1 MTSTLSFPNPGA
13 WLAILGLF
21 VLSVPGVAWGA
32 IEPGH
37 PPRPPHAEV
46 TPKKPLTGRQ
56 PLTVVFAPDV
66 PLRAQI
72 QKVAE
77 AVPEEGRDLHLTI
90 QDIVPPQSRDVGIR
104 IFLNSTRAD
113 HNTSLKDPS
122 YVTSVAF
129 GQGGGLRTTPE
140 TFAVELGPTLRRLRS
155 QRGFAADKPLT
166 VTLVA
171 APVRPNTTI
180 ADRVIRVGKIILS
193 IGPPESSGGDD

>member
-32 IEPGH
+32 IEPGD

-46 TPKKPLTGRQ
+46 TPRKPLTGRQ

-66 PLRAQI
+66 PLRAHI
-72 QKVAE
+72 QKIAE
-77 AVPEEGRDLHLTI
+77 AVPEEGRDIQLTI
-90 QDIVPPQSRDVGIR
+90 QDVVPPKSRDVGIR
-104 IFLNSTRAD
+104 IFLNAPRAD

-129 GQGGGLRTTPE
+129 GQGGSPRPTPE

-155 QRGFAADKPLT
+155 ERGLSADKPLT

-171 APVRPNTTI
+171 VPVRPNTSI
-180 ADRVIRVGKIILS
+180 ADRVIRVGKIVLS
-193 IGPPESSGGDD
+193 IGSAGTAGGDD